1 MLATIATARGP
12 ALLLT
17 AACGLTFLAHTAPV
31 AAEEQTLR
39 FKLVVR
45 PLGKPAELPE
55 IGGHKVSANE
65 YTGVAVFEDGRIAYK
80 RFVELDDST
89 GDVGTF
95 TGYSTYTFQAGD
107 SLTLSY
113 TGGFDTTGVTGKYQ
127 VISGTGE
134 FAGATGTGEFR
145 SVEAKWD
152 EALLLD
158 GSFRVTLAKQ

>member
-1 MLATIATARGP
+1 MLATIATARNP

-17 AACGLTFLAHTAPV
+17 AACGLVFLAHTAPA

-45 PLGKPAELPE
+45 PLGTPAELPE

-80 RFVELDDST
+80 RFVELDDGT

-113 TGGFDTTGVTGKYQ
+113 TGGWGADGVTGKYQ

-134 FAGATGTGEFR
+134 FAGATGTGEFK

-152 EALLLD
+152 EALLLE
-158 GSFRVTLAKQ
+158 GSFNVTLAKQ

>member
-1 MLATIATARGP
+1 MLATIATTRGF

-17 AACGLTFLAHTAPV
+17 AACALTFLAHTAPV

-80 RFVELDDST
+80 RFVEIDDST

-113 TGGFDTTGVTGKYQ
+113 TGGFDTKGVTGKYQ

-134 FAGATGTGEFR
+134 FAGATGTGEFK

-158 GSFRVTLAKQ
+158 GSFRVTLANQ

>member
-1 MLATIATARGP
+1 MLMTIATLRGS
-12 ALLLT
+12 AVLLA
-17 AACGLTFLAHTAPV
+17 AACSLTFLVHSAPA

-45 PLGKPAELPE
+45 PLGTPAELPE
-55 IGGHKVSANE
+55 IGGHKISANQ
-65 YTGVAVFEDGRIAYK
+65 YTGVAMFEDGRIAYK
-80 RFVELDDST
+80 RFVELDDGT

-113 TGGFDTTGVTGKYQ
+113 TGGWDAKGVTGKYQ

-134 FAGATGTGEFR
+134 YVGATGTGEFK
-145 SVEAKWD
+145 SVEAKWE
-152 EALLLD
+152 EAILLD
-158 GSFRVTLAKQ
+158 GSFKLTLAKK

>member
-1 MLATIATARGP
+1 MQTA
-12 ALLLT
+12 
-17 AACGLTFLAHTAPV
+17 
-31 AAEEQTLR
+31 
-39 FKLVVR
+39 LVVR
-45 PLGKPAELPE
+45 PLGRPAELPE

-65 YTGVAVFEDGRIAYK
+65 YTGVAMFEDGRIAYK
-80 RFVELDDST
+80 RFVELDDGT

-113 TGGFDTTGVTGKYQ
+113 TGGWDTKGVTGKYQ

-134 FAGATGTGEFR
+134 FTGATGTGEFK
-145 SVEAKWD
+145 SAEAKWD

-158 GSFRVTLAKQ
+158 GSFTVTLAKQ